1 MPVGHRL
8 RTTAITLGLVV
19 LASLGLIAVAAGAA
33 GAQQTTPSTPST
45 YTVNPV
51 TLPPGGGNVTVQ
63 GTAPGSSVIRVYAGG
78 VFITAVGTDPVDGS
92 FSVTFHLDQT
102 AEVAITIDDYPAT
115 GCGLSPEQANINAN
129 RGSLPRTGGAHI
141 ESTVLLGLA
150 LVLVGAVLVVG
161 LRRHDTVRGR
171 RTRRS

>member
-1 MPVGHRL
+1 MPVRHRL
-8 RTTAITLGLVV
+8 RTTAAALGLVV
-19 LASLGLIAVAAGAA
+19 AIAGLLAVGVGTA
-33 GAQQTTPSTPST
+33 GAQQTTPNTPCL

-63 GTAPGSSVIRVYAGG
+63 GSAPGSSVIRVYAGG
-78 VFITAVGTDPVDGS
+78 VLVAVVETDPIDGS
-92 FSVTFHLDQT
+92 FSVTFHLNQT

-161 LRRHDTVRGR
+161 LRRGDSVRGR

>member
-1 MPVGHRL
+1 MAIGQRW
-8 RTTAITLGLVV
+8 RSTAAALAIVV
-19 LASLGLIAVAAGAA
+19 LASLGVLALAIGSA
-33 GAQQTTPSTPST
+33 GAQQTTPDTPCT

-63 GTAPGSSVIRVYAGG
+63 GSAPGSSVIRVYAGG
-78 VFITAVGTDPVDGS
+78 VLVAVVDTDPIDGS
-92 FSVTFHLDQT
+92 FSVTFHLNQT

-141 ESTVLLGLA
+141 QSTVLLGLA

-161 LRRHDTVRGR
+161 LRRHDSVRGR
-171 RTRRS
+171 NPRS